1 MDISGDGRRLAVGVP
16 GAPQLGFEVGAV
28 YALTDFGTPQQREH
42 ILLPSIA
49 IPNRRLGTS
58 LAMSANGHV
67 LVSGAPGWMFGS
79 PGLAFVFRYNGRT
92 WDEEFVVSSLWPD
105 EIGFSVEV
113 SDDGNLI
120 VVGAPSRSPWA
131 NYVPGA
137 VEVYRRSA
145 GNWVHEATVFPTDQ
159 IYSYRVGLSIS
170 LSGDGKVLAMR
181 AKAAVSSIQ
190 SSSIYIYENV
200 GNSWVQRA
208 KLFDP
213 TGLPNASFGMALE
226 LDQRGELLAAGDTA
240 NSQLFYKQGAVH
252 LFRRTGSLWAYESTL
267 YPSAASINGYFG
279 TSIALNSPTDRMLVG
294 APGQLYAGIYSGVV
308 EEFELTAGGWQARGV
323 HAGPSPSFDSLFGR
337 VVAMSATGGAWV
349 TAEPLA
355 DQFGP
360 DFGAVHLYEATC
372 LTPQVYC
379 TAQTNTLG
387 CLPAI
392 EAQGT
397 PSVSSSSGFRI
408 AARNVRNRQNG
419 MLIYGTSGRA
429 ALPWLGGTLC
439 VAAPL
444 RRTPLVNSGGSLAP
458 ANDCSG
464 ALVRDFNAWA
474 FASNDPELF
483 AGQHVR
489 AQFYSRDPGAQ
500 ANLNLSDAVE
510 FYLEP

>member
-1 MDISGDGRRLAVGVP
+1 MDMSDGGMRLAVGVP

-58 LAMSANGHV
+58 VAMSASGDV

-79 PGLAFVFRYNGRT
+79 PGHAFVFRYNGRT
-92 WDEEFVVSSLWPD
+92 WDEDFVVSSLWPD
-105 EIGFSVEV
+105 EIGFTVDI
-113 SDDGNLI
+113 SDDGDLI
-120 VVGAPSRSPWA
+120 AVGAPSRSPSA
-131 NYVPGA
+131 NHVPGA

-145 GNWVHEATVFPTDQ
+145 VNWNHEATVVPTDQ
-159 IYSYRVGLSIS
+159 VYSYRVGLSIS

-181 AKAAVSSIQ
+181 AKAAINSIQ

-200 GNSWVQRA
+200 GAAWVQRA

-213 TGLPNASFGMALE
+213 TGLPSPGFGMAMD
-226 LDQRGELLAAGDTA
+226 LDARGETLAVGNAGD
-240 NSQLFYKQGAVH
+240 SRLVYMQGAVTI
-252 LFRRTGSLWAYESTL
+252 LRRTSTTWSYDSVVLPSTPTSSGS
-267 YPSAASINGYFG
+267 FG
-279 TSIALNSPTDRMLVG
+279 FHLALNSAGDRLLVG
-294 APGQLYAGIYSGVV
+294 APAQYHGTYRGVV
-308 EEFELTAGGWQARGV
+308 AEFALFPGGSTRLATHQAPAQQDEGQ
-323 HAGPSPSFDSLFGR
+323 FGR
-337 VVAMSATGGAWV
+337 HVAMSATGRHWV
-349 TAEPLA
+349 ASKPFA
-355 DQFGP
+355 DTFGP
-360 DFGAVHLYEATC
+360 DFGEVHFYEANC
-372 LTPQVYC
+372 LTPDVYC

-387 CLPAI
+387 CVPAI
-392 EAQGT
+392 EAMGS
-397 PSVSSSSGFRI
+397 PSVTSTSGFRV
-408 AARNVRNRQNG
+408 AARNVRNRRNG
-419 MLIYGTSGRA
+419 MLVYGTSGRA

-439 VAAPL
+439 VAPPL
-444 RRTPLVNSGGSLAP
+444 RRTPLVNSAGSFAP

-464 ALVRDFNAWA
+464 AFVRDFNAWA
-474 FASNDPELF
+474 FASNDLELF